1 MLFRS
6 EAAEADRLRI
16 ERESQAQAADI
27 LQKLP
32 EAVKAGAI
40 EPDRAERI
48 GGLVASLAAGSVIS
62 TAKAAAN
69 EPATLKLGVICER
82 LGFTVTAAFLADVLH
97 IPHRGT
103 DKAAKL
109 YRESDWPLICSQL
122 RSHISA
128 MGELYGQQ
136 RAA

>member
-1 MLFRS
+1 MAC
-6 EAAEADRLRI
+6 AA
-16 ERESQAQAADI
+16 
-27 LQKLP
+27 
-32 EAVKAGAI
+32 
-40 EPDRAERI
+40 RARPC
-48 GGLVASLAAGSVIS
+48 
-62 TAKAAAN
+62 TW
-69 EPATLKLGVICER
+69 

-128 MGELYGQQ
+128 MGELYGQDK
-136 RAA
+136 AA